1 MVYTPQSRE
10 VEEMIML
17 IGELAHRTGL
27 SKDTIRFY
35 EEKGLIVASNRK
47 AGTRVYKDFS
57 PETVEQLILINRGKE
72 LGFTLK
78 EIKQFIDE
86 LGSNLMSQEKQVQ
99 IIQYKLAEIEEKIQR
114 LNERKTYLATKLN
127 KLMEI

>member
-17 IGELAHRTGL
+17 MGELAHRTGL

-35 EEKGLIVASNRK
+35 EKKGLIVASDRK

-57 PETVEQLILINRGKE
+57 PETVDQLILINRGKE

-99 IIQYKLAEIEEKIQR
+99 IIQYKLAEIDEKMQR
-114 LNERKTYLATKLN
+114 LNEKKTYLATKLN
-127 KLMEI
+127 KLTEI